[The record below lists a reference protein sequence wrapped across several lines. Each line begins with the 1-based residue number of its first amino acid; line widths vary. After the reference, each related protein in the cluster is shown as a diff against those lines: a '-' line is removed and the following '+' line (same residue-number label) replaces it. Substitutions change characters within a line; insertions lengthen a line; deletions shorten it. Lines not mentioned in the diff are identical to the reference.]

1 MKYFTFRLLIFFLIK
16 MYSVLVK
23 CLIFSIFTLIFDFY
37 LFFGQRTVGKG
48 LTIAKDMMKRR
59 YTFVTPTT
67 EFTKKDSFQKYKI

>member
-1 MKYFTFRLLIFFLIK
+1 

-48 LTIAKDMMKRR
+48 LTIAKDMMLHPLLNSQKRTLFKNIKFDPR
-59 YTFVTPTT
+59 AI
-67 EFTKKDSFQKYKI
+67 KKKSSK

>member
-1 MKYFTFRLLIFFLIK
+1 MKYFTFRLFIFFLIK

-48 LTIAKDMMKRR
+48 LTIAKDISEANELQKRTDVR
-59 YTFVTPTT
+59 KL
-67 EFTKKDSFQKYKI
+67 KKNLRR